1 MKKIRQ
7 RIKNVLNGGVLTEQ
21 QQRNDTP
28 ILSEVNINNNFNL
41 EVNSRPNREVEST
54 KTKSKYRWS
63 LSDSLSQLSER
74 IAEMTVEEEGGPIN
88 RISNNCLQQNCIEEN
103 NNKFPSTNSTSS
115 KIIEHSEEKPP
126 LINLRSKKRQQQQQQ
141 QQQLNNINS
150 STNSSSNSFSS
161 SSTRIKSWHAP
172 RWFGSFSTSSITT
185 INGRLGSDGEST
197 AEISPPSSSGETSTY
212 SSASPHSRIN
222 AIYVPNVK
230 LRKKKRNNCT
240 NNEKGGER
248 KQLEAEVQ
256 KRLSLPAYI
265 NIPQCVVENLSRIPA
280 IENPMSRK
288 CRRASLNEIGF
299 GRAET
304 YKKIFDL
311 GEGTYATVYLGQS
324 LLTGRS
330 VAMKE
335 IRLEHEEGA
344 PCTAIREVSLL
355 RNLKHANIVTLHD
368 VVHTNSVL
376 TLVFEFVEQDLREYM
391 EELEDQMSIK
401 NVQLFTFQ
409 LLRGLN
415 YCHSRRILH
424 RDLKPQ
430 NLLVTKGG
438 ELKLADFGLARA
450 QSIPTKSYSSEVVTL
465 WYRPPDVLLGSTEYT
480 THIDMWAVG
489 CIIYEMLT
497 NLPLFPG
504 SSPTEQLKLIFQ
516 KLGTPTI
523 ETHPELKELP
533 GFNKCRNFRQHSPK
547 SLIYLPRLDTI
558 TVDLLL
564 KLLKYD
570 GNKRIGAEKA
580 MRHPFFHCF
589 PEQLFRLGD
598 NVSFKT
604 IVYDEYVWIGF
615 FSITEM
621 SASFSANYYIYPN
634 YYL

>member
-7 RIKNVLNGGVLTEQ
+7 RISRVLGGNNIVVEQ
-21 QQRNDTP
+21 QQERNITP
-28 ILSEVNINNNFNL
+28 TISEIGINNNFSL
-41 EVNSRPNREVEST
+41 RSNRDTET
-54 KTKSKYRWS
+54 NKMKSKYRWS
-63 LSDSLSQLSER
+63 LSDSLSQLGER
-74 IAEMTVEEEGGPIN
+74 IAEMTVEEEGPSN
-88 RISNNCLQQNCIEEN
+88 RVQPCQQQNCVREEGNNKTQLNNSSSNTIEE
-103 NNKFPSTNSTSS
+103 KHPQIT
-115 KIIEHSEEKPP
+115 
-126 LINLRSKKRQQQQQQ
+126 LRSKKRQQQQHPQPSQQ
-141 QQQLNNINS
+141 QQ
-150 STNSSSNSFSS
+150 NSSSSS
-161 SSTRIKSWHAP
+161 SSSRTKSWHAP

-185 INGRLGSDGEST
+185 INGRLGSDGESA
-197 AEISPPSSSGETSTY
+197 AEVSPSSSGETTNSSST
-212 SSASPHSRIN
+212 SPHSRIT

-230 LRKKKRNNCT
+230 LRKKKGGNNNGPMAT
-240 NNEKGGER
+240 ANNNNSAADKGGEGR
-248 KQLEAEVQ
+248 RLEAEIQ

-280 IENPMSRK
+280 VENPISRK

-368 VVHTNSVL
+368 VVHTDSVL

-391 EELEDQMSIK
+391 EELETLMSIR
-401 NVQLFTFQ
+401 NVQLFAFQ
-409 LLRGLN
+409 LLRGLS

-516 KLGTPTI
+516 KLGTPNS
-523 ETHPELKELP
+523 ETHPELRELP
-533 GFNKCRNFRQHSPK
+533 GFKKCRNFRQHSPK
-547 SLIYLPRLDTI
+547 CLICLPRLDTI

-570 GNKRIGAEKA
+570 GNKRIGAVKA
-580 MRHPFFHCF
+580 MRHPFFQDF
-589 PEQLFRLGD
+589 PEQLFRLSD
-598 NVSFKT
+598 KVSVRHLF
-604 IVYDEYVWIGF
+604 Y
-615 FSITEM
+615 
-621 SASFSANYYIYPN
+621 
-634 YYL
+634 

>member
-7 RIKNVLNGGVLTEQ
+7 RISRVLGGNNIVVEQ
-21 QQRNDTP
+21 QQERNITP
-28 ILSEVNINNNFNL
+28 TISEIGINNNFSL
-41 EVNSRPNREVEST
+41 RSNRDTET
-54 KTKSKYRWS
+54 NKMKSKYRWS
-63 LSDSLSQLSER
+63 LSDSLSQLGER
-74 IAEMTVEEEGGPIN
+74 IAEMTVEEEGPSN
-88 RISNNCLQQNCIEEN
+88 RVQPCQQQNCVREEGNNKTQLNNSSSNTIEE
-103 NNKFPSTNSTSS
+103 KHPQIT
-115 KIIEHSEEKPP
+115 
-126 LINLRSKKRQQQQQQ
+126 LRSKKRQQQQQPPQQPSQ
-141 QQQLNNINS
+141 QQQ
-150 STNSSSNSFSS
+150 NSSSSS
-161 SSTRIKSWHAP
+161 SSSRTKSWHAP

-185 INGRLGSDGEST
+185 INGRLGSDGESA
-197 AEISPPSSSGETSTY
+197 AEVSPSSSGETTNSSST
-212 SSASPHSRIN
+212 SPHSRIT

-230 LRKKKRNNCT
+230 LRKKKGGNNNGAMAT
-240 NNEKGGER
+240 ANNNNATDKGGEGR
-248 KQLEAEVQ
+248 RLEAEIQ

-280 IENPMSRK
+280 VENPISRK

-368 VVHTNSVL
+368 VVHTDSVL

-391 EELEDQMSIK
+391 EELETLMSIR
-401 NVQLFTFQ
+401 NVQLFAFQ
-409 LLRGLN
+409 LLRGLS

-516 KLGTPTI
+516 KLGTPNS

-533 GFNKCRNFRQHSPK
+533 GFKKCRNFRQHSPK
-547 SLIYLPRLDTI
+547 CLICLPRLDTI

-570 GNKRIGAEKA
+570 GNKRIGAVKA
-580 MRHPFFHCF
+580 MRHPFFQDF
-589 PEQLFRLGD
+589 PEQLFRLSD
-598 NVSFKT
+598 NESIYSIPGISFISDKKFRPT
-604 IVYDEYVWIGF
+604 VVDALA
-615 FSITEM
+615 STQRLITTDINI
-621 SASFSANYYIYPN
+621 S
-634 YYL
+634 

>member
-7 RIKNVLNGGVLTEQ
+7 RISRVLGGNNIVVEQ
-21 QQRNDTP
+21 QQQERNITP
-28 ILSEVNINNNFNL
+28 TISEIGINNNFSL
-41 EVNSRPNREVEST
+41 RSNRDTET
-54 KTKSKYRWS
+54 NKMKSKYRWS
-63 LSDSLSQLSER
+63 LSDSLSQLGER
-74 IAEMTVEEEGGPIN
+74 IAEMTVEEEGPSN
-88 RISNNCLQQNCIEEN
+88 RVQPCQQQNCVKEEGNNKTQLNTSSNTIEE
-103 NNKFPSTNSTSS
+103 KHPQIT
-115 KIIEHSEEKPP
+115 
-126 LINLRSKKRQQQQQQ
+126 LRSKKRQQLQHPQPSQQQQ
-141 QQQLNNINS
+141 
-150 STNSSSNSFSS
+150 NSSSSS
-161 SSTRIKSWHAP
+161 SSSRTKSWHAP

-185 INGRLGSDGEST
+185 INGRLGSDGESA
-197 AEISPPSSSGETSTY
+197 AEVSPSSSGETTNSSST
-212 SSASPHSRIN
+212 SPHSRIT

-230 LRKKKRNNCT
+230 LRKKKGGNNNGPMAT
-240 NNEKGGER
+240 ANNNNSAADKGGEGR
-248 KQLEAEVQ
+248 RLEAEIQ

-280 IENPMSRK
+280 VENPISRK

-368 VVHTNSVL
+368 VVHTDRFTRIYGRPRN
-376 TLVFEFVEQDLREYM
+376 F
-391 EELEDQMSIK
+391 
-401 NVQLFTFQ
+401 NVHKKCQLFAFQ
-409 LLRGLN
+409 LLRGLS

-516 KLGTPTI
+516 KLGTPNS
-523 ETHPELKELP
+523 ETHPELRELP
-533 GFNKCRNFRQHSPK
+533 GFKKCRNFRQHSPK
-547 SLIYLPRLDTI
+547 CLICLPRLDTI

-570 GNKRIGAEKA
+570 GNKRIGAVKA
-580 MRHPFFHCF
+580 MRHPF
-589 PEQLFRLGD
+589 LSRL
-598 NVSFKT
+598 S
-604 IVYDEYVWIGF
+604 
-615 FSITEM
+615 
-621 SASFSANYYIYPN
+621 
-634 YYL
+634 

>member
-7 RIKNVLNGGVLTEQ
+7 RISRVLGGNNIVVEQ
-21 QQRNDTP
+21 QQQERNITP
-28 ILSEVNINNNFNL
+28 TISEIGINNNFSL
-41 EVNSRPNREVEST
+41 RSNRDTETS
-54 KTKSKYRWS
+54 KMKSKYRWS
-63 LSDSLSQLSER
+63 LSDSLSQLGER
-74 IAEMTVEEEGGPIN
+74 IAEMTVEEEGPSN
-88 RISNNCLQQNCIEEN
+88 RVQSCQQQNCVREEGN
-103 NNKFPSTNSTSS
+103 NV
-115 KIIEHSEEKPP
+115 
-126 LINLRSKKRQQQQQQ
+126 RKK
-141 QQQLNNINS
+141 
-150 STNSSSNSFSS
+150 T
-161 SSTRIKSWHAP
+161 KSWHAP

-185 INGRLGSDGEST
+185 INGRLGSDGESA
-197 AEISPPSSSGETSTY
+197 AEVSPSSSGETTNSSTT
-212 SSASPHSRIN
+212 SPHSRIT

-230 LRKKKRNNCT
+230 LRKKKGGNNNGPMAT
-240 NNEKGGER
+240 ANNNNSAAADKGGEGR
-248 KQLEAEVQ
+248 RLEAEIQ

-280 IENPMSRK
+280 VENPISRK

-335 IRLEHEEGA
+335 IR
-344 PCTAIREVSLL
+344 IREVSLL

-368 VVHTNSVL
+368 VVHTDSVL

-391 EELEDQMSIK
+391 EDLETLMSIR
-401 NVQLFTFQ
+401 NVQLFAFQ
-409 LLRGLN
+409 LLRGLS

-516 KLGTPTI
+516 KLGTPNS
-523 ETHPELKELP
+523 ETHPELRELP
-533 GFNKCRNFRQHSPK
+533 GFKKCRNFRQHSPK
-547 SLIYLPRLDTI
+547 CLICLPRLDTI

-570 GNKRIGAEKA
+570 GNKRIGAIKA
-580 MRHPFFHCF
+580 MRHPFFQDF
-589 PEQLFRLGD
+589 PEQLFRLSD
-598 NVSFKT
+598 NESIYSIPGISFISDKKFRPTVVDALVST
-604 IVYDEYVWIGF
+604 QRL
-615 FSITEM
+615 ITTDIKI
-621 SASFSANYYIYPN
+621 S
-634 YYL
+634 